1 MPTTSL
7 TSELRKRTS
16 DYFVSIQSK
25 PTGNIKL
32 YAKAIILIVS
42 FVLFYVHVVFFTSNF
57 VVLSLLECMI
67 LGALTS
73 AIGFNIMHDGAHG
86 SFSNQKILN
95 ELAGISL
102 NVLGANVFLWK
113 TKHNIVHHTYTNIE
127 GMDDDIDL
135 KPFLRLCQTQK
146 RYGIH
151 KFQYLYFWMAYSL
164 FYFFWVF
171 FSDYNKYFTRKVG
184 EMRILKMS
192 IAEHFSFWGFKAL
205 HLILFIII
213 PIYSCGLVAWIVG
226 FLTYGL
232 FAGIVLSF
240 VFQLAHTVEAT
251 HFPLLNQ
258 TTGKIEDE
266 WAIHQLKTTANF
278 ATKNKVISW
287 FTGGLNFQIEHHL
300 FPYISHIHYPA
311 ISAIVKQVCKEYNI
325 TYNEYPKMRLAV
337 ASHISHLKQMGKVG

>member
-1 MPTTSL
+1 MS
-7 TSELRKRTS
+7 SISISAELRKRTT

-32 YAKAIILIVS
+32 YVKALVLILS
-42 FVLFYVHVVFFTSNF
+42 FILFYTHVVFLTSNHTL
-57 VVLSLLECMI
+57 VSLMECMI

-86 SFSNQKILN
+86 SFSKKKIFN
-95 ELAGISL
+95 DLAGISL

-135 KPFLRLCQTQK
+135 KPFLRLCNTQK

-151 KFQYLYFWMAYSL
+151 RFQHLYFWMAYSL

-171 FSDYNKYFTRKVG
+171 FSDYNKYFSRKVG
-184 EMRILKMS
+184 DIKISNITTL
-192 IAEHFSFWGFKAL
+192 EHLSFWVFKIL

-213 PIYSCGLVAWIVG
+213 PIYSCGLFAWSIG

-232 FAGIVLSF
+232 FAGIVLSL
-240 VFQLAHTVEAT
+240 VFQLAHTVQST
-251 HFPLLNQ
+251 HFPSLNIK
-258 TTGKIEDE
+258 TGRVEDE
-266 WAIHQLKTTANF
+266 WAIHQLKTTSNF
-278 ATKNKVISW
+278 ATRNKLISW

-311 ISAIVKQVCKEYNI
+311 ISQIVKQVCKEYNV
-325 TYNEYPKMRLAV
+325 TYNEYPKMRLALV
-337 ASHISHLKQMGKVG
+337 SHILHLKQMGRA